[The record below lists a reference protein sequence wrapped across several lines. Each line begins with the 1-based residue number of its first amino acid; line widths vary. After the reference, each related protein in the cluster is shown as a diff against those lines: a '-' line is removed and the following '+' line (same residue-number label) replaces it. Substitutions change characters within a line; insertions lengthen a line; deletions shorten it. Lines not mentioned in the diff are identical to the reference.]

1 MTYKF
6 QCHFFLKQKTRPRPR
21 GGGGGTFMLT
31 AHLPFFPEGVTQIT
45 KDLGVNKEN
54 GTITY
59 FNFCM
64 PVFSHAENDLKTF
77 RMITSQ
83 FCVNGNA
90 KQAEIYRAFGVT
102 PISVKRS
109 VKLYRTRGVQGFYEP
124 RKPRGAAVLTED
136 VLAEVQ
142 RHLDAGEVIPDI
154 AKKLQLKSNT
164 LAKAVRAGH
173 LHEPFKKKLPGIMA
187 KHKAP

>member
-1 MTYKF
+1 
-6 QCHFFLKQKTRPRPR
+6 
-21 GGGGGTFMLT
+21 MLT
-31 AHLPFFPEGVTQIT
+31 AHLPFFPEGITQIT
-45 KDLGVNKEN
+45 KNLAFKKVN

-64 PVFSHAENDLKTF
+64 PIFSHAENDLKTF

-90 KQAEIYRAFGVT
+90 KQAEICRAFGVT

-109 VKLYRTRGVQGFYEP
+109 VKLYRARGVQGFYDP
-124 RKPRGAAVLTED
+124 RKTRGAAVLTED

-142 RHLDAGEVIPDI
+142 RQLDSGDVIPEI
-154 AKKLQLKSNT
+154 AKKLQLKPNT
-164 LAKAVRAGH
+164 LDKAVRGGR
-173 LHEPFKKKLPGIMA
+173 LHEPFKKKLALKHQTQGI
-187 KHKAP
+187 PQLTP